1 MKTEPADAKK
11 FPGQGKLDEVEPR
24 WFAVNTR
31 YKSEKMVGRALE
43 KKGISYF
50 IPVQKITKRYT
61 RKIRTYEKPLLN
73 CYAFVKITV
82 ADYVPV
88 LETEHVYGFVKP
100 SRELMD
106 ISEKELEILRR
117 ISGESL
123 EANCEPGQWQVGELV
138 EIASGNLAGLR
149 GYLDER
155 TGKREFVVNLE
166 TLGHV
171 LKLQVDTSLLR
182 KVEV

>member
-1 MKTEPADAKK
+1 MKAETDSTKK
-11 FPGQGKLDEVEPR
+11 FPGQGRLDEVEPR

-31 YKSEKMVGRALE
+31 FKSEKAVGRALE

-50 IPVQKITKRYT
+50 IPVQKVVKKYS
-61 RKIRTYEKPLLN
+61 RKIREYEKPLLN
-73 CYAFVKITV
+73 CYAFVQITV
-82 ADYVPV
+82 ADYVAV
-88 LETEHVYGFVKP
+88 LETEHVNGFVRP

-117 ISGESL
+117 ISGDAI
-123 EANCEPGQWQVGELV
+123 EAVCEPGNWQSGELV

-149 GYLDER
+149 GHIDER

-171 LKLQVDTSLLR
+171 LKLQVDAALLR
-182 KVEV
+182 KVE